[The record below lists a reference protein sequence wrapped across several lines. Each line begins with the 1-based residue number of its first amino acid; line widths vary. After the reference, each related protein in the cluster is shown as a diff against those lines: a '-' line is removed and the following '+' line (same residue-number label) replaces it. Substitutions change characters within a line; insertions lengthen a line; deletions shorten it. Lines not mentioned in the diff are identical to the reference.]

1 MHHGNVGEAL
11 NKGSIGW
18 IVKHLVRCAR
28 HSLGAGFVT
37 KASTNGATDRQ
48 IRKQPGHKSIAEF
61 HRYARE
67 DQKDRQIAV
76 SELGL

>member
-1 MHHGNVGEAL
+1 MDCEASGSVRQAGDRESYGE
-11 NKGSIGW
+11 
-18 IVKHLVRCAR
+18 
-28 HSLGAGFVT
+28 HSLGTGFVT